1 MPSLMSQG
9 LVWKPVL
16 LLLLIFCWDGI
27 GGPLTADLSEE
38 SASAIALSGITAL
51 SDSPS
56 DQILSPLIRDD
67 GISFN
72 YHLPFG
78 QADAQVW
85 GVHYATEY
93 KILHAGF
100 GSAWMN
106 HPDYNYRDYYLN
118 ANLEHEG
125 IVLGYTQHLVHE
137 SFSTDDSYLRWLSDL
152 GISSNIDDYG
162 AEIRWLR
169 VASLDAQWHFSALYR
184 FAPES
189 ASAVSYVH
197 QPHGDDSFRSCIS
210 LAASELLHFAAS
222 WQSHP
227 SRFGFG
233 LRLNYGSLALI
244 YAIRTHQELNA
255 DHSLEIRFQW

>member
-1 MPSLMSQG
+1 MLPVMSKG
-9 LVWKPVL
+9 FINPIL
-16 LLLLIFCWDGI
+16 LFLLIFCWDGMPS
-27 GGPLTADLSEE
+27 PLLADLSEE
-38 SASAIALSGITAL
+38 SASAIALSGIAAL

-56 DQILSPLIRDD
+56 DQILSPLIRDS
-67 GISFN
+67 GVSFN

-78 QADAQVW
+78 QAEAQIW
-85 GVHYATEY
+85 GVHYATDY

-137 SFSTDDSYLRWLSDL
+137 SFSTDDSYLRWLADI

-169 VASLDAQWHFSALYR
+169 VASRDAQWHFSALYR
-184 FAPES
+184 FAQGS
-189 ASAVSYVH
+189 ASAISYVH

-210 LAASELLHFAAS
+210 LEASDLLHFAAS

-233 LRLNYGSLALI
+233 LRLNYESLSLV
-244 YAIRTHQELNA
+244 YAIRTHQELSP
-255 DHSLEIRFQW
+255 DHSLELRFRW

>member
-1 MPSLMSQG
+1 MSKG
-9 LVWKPVL
+9 FVFKPFL
-16 LLLLIFCWDGI
+16 LFLLTFCWLGRS
-27 GGPLTADLSEE
+27 GPLAADLSEE

-56 DQILSPLIRDD
+56 DQMLSPLIRDE
-67 GISFN
+67 GVSFN

-93 KILHAGF
+93 DFIHAGF

-106 HPDYNYRDYYLN
+106 HPDYNYRNYYLN
-118 ANLEHEG
+118 ASLEHEG

-210 LAASELLHFAAS
+210 LAASELLLFAAS

-233 LRLNYGSLALI
+233 LRFNYGSLALI
-244 YAIRTHQELNA
+244 YAIRTHLELNA
-255 DHSLEIRFQW
+255 DHSLEVRFQW